1 MASEPDWL
9 TAEDLERLNQL
20 IVHDSGE
27 PFGVLKP
34 HELAS
39 APMRP
44 RQLWHYDKVEDVAV
58 LAVRLMLSVA
68 WAHPFEQ
75 GNKRTG
81 FIAATIFLDANG
93 WLLDIPDFEDIA
105 DLIIAAVEEPSLED
119 ELIELFRRNMIEMA
133 SGGARADR

>member
-1 MASEPDWL
+1 LAGEPQWL
-9 TAEDLERLNQL
+9 TAEHLERLNYR
-20 IVHDSGE
+20 IVSDSEE

-39 APMRP
+39 APARP
-44 RQLWHYDKVEDVAV
+44 RQLYHYDEVEDVAA
-58 LAVRLMLSVA
+58 LAVRLMMAVV

-81 FIAATIFLDANG
+81 FAAAEIFLEANG

-105 DLIIAAVEEPSLED
+105 EVIIEAAEDHSLEG
-119 ELIELFRRNMIEMA
+119 ELVELFRRNMIEMA
-133 SGGARADR
+133 

>member
-9 TAEDLERLNQL
+9 TAEHLEQLNL
-20 IVHDSGE
+20 RIVSDAGE
-27 PFGVLKP
+27 PFGILKP

-39 APMRP
+39 APTRP
-44 RQLWHYDKVEDVAV
+44 RQLYHYEEVEDISA
-58 LAVRLMLSVA
+58 LAVRLMMAVV

-81 FIAATIFLDANG
+81 FMAAEIFLDANG

-105 DLIIAAVEEPSLED
+105 DLVIEAATDHILED
-119 ELIELFRRNMIEMA
+119 DLVELFRRNLIEMA
-133 SGGARADR
+133 

>member
-9 TAEDLERLNQL
+9 TAEHLEQLNL
-20 IVHDSGE
+20 RIVTDAGE
-27 PFGVLKP
+27 PFGILKP

-39 APMRP
+39 APTRP
-44 RQLWHYDKVEDVAV
+44 RQLYHYEEVEDISA
-58 LAVRLMLSVA
+58 LAVRLMMAVV

-81 FIAATIFLDANG
+81 FMAAEIFLDANG

-105 DLIIAAVEEPSLED
+105 DLIIEAATDHILED
-119 ELIELFRRNMIEMA
+119 DLVELFRRNLIEMA
-133 SGGARADR
+133 

>member
-9 TAEDLERLNQL
+9 TAEHLEQLNL
-20 IVHDSGE
+20 RIVADAGE
-27 PFGVLKP
+27 PFGILKP

-39 APMRP
+39 APTRP
-44 RQLWHYDKVEDVAV
+44 RQLYHYEEVEDISA
-58 LAVRLMLSVA
+58 LAVRLMMAVV

-81 FIAATIFLDANG
+81 FMAAEIFLDANG

-105 DLIIAAVEEPSLED
+105 DLVIEAATDHTLED
-119 ELIELFRRNMIEMA
+119 DLVELFRRNLIEMA
-133 SGGARADR
+133 